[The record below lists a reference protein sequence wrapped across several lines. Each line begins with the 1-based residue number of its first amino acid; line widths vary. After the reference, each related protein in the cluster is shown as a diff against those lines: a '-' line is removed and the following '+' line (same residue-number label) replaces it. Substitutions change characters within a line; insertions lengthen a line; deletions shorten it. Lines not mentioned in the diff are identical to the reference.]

1 MTLTNA
7 SLIARAQNGKMR
19 DDDDPAPKP
28 TRRRFS
34 TEYKRAIVEE
44 YDRLTE
50 PGSKGALLRREG
62 LYSSHIIEWRRS
74 MESGVVSGLAKK
86 HRKKRSDAEREL
98 LRATKKIARLEDQLA
113 KHKVVLEAQGKAS
126 ELLARLLAESADT
139 EIEQQL

>member
-1 MTLTNA
+1 MTMTNA
-7 SLIARAQNGKMR
+7 SLVARAQNGKVR
-19 DDDDPAPKP
+19 DDDPAPKP

-34 TEYKRAIVEE
+34 TEYKRAVLEE

-50 PGSKGALLRREG
+50 PGTKGALLRREG
-62 LYSSHIIEWRRS
+62 LYSSHIIEWRRA
-74 MESGVVSGLAKK
+74 MEAGAVSGLAQK

-98 LRATKKIARLEDQLA
+98 ARATKKIARLEDQLA

-139 EIEQQL
+139 ENEQQP

>member
-1 MTLTNA
+1 MTMTNA
-7 SLIARAQNGKMR
+7 SLVARAQNGKVR
-19 DDDDPAPKP
+19 DDDPAPKP

-34 TEYKRAIVEE
+34 TEYKRAILEQ

-62 LYSSHIIEWRRS
+62 LYSSHLIEWRRA
-74 MESGVVSGLAKK
+74 MQAGAVSGLGQK
-86 HRKKRSDAEREL
+86 HRKKRSDAEREVER
-98 LRATKKIARLEDQLA
+98 LRKRNARLEDQLA

-139 EIEQQL
+139 DNEQQL

>member
-1 MTLTNA
+1 MTNA
-7 SLIARAQNGKMR
+7 SLVARAQNGKVR
-19 DDDDPAPKP
+19 DDDPAPKP

-34 TEYKRAIVEE
+34 TEYKRAVLEE

-50 PGSKGALLRREG
+50 PGTKGALLRREG
-62 LYSSHIIEWRRS
+62 LYSSHIIEWRRA
-74 MESGVVSGLAKK
+74 MEAGAVSGLAQK

-98 LRATKKIARLEDQLA
+98 ARATKKIARLEDQLA

-139 EIEQQL
+139 ENEQQP